1 MTDVLPADLLS
12 RVRQSHK
19 REEGYVAAGKKK
31 KKNNMQQFAVSAGC
45 VCVCV
50 CGVCG
55 APHCA
60 ARVQTLGADNL
71 SGNECNVAVG

>member
-1 MTDVLPADLLS
+1 MYCLPICSLEFVNPT
-12 RVRQSHK
+12 REK
-19 REEGYVAAGKKK
+19 RDMLQPVKKK
-31 KKNNMQQFAVSAGC
+31 KTICSSLLSVLG

>member
-1 MTDVLPADLLS
+1 MYCLPICSLEFVNPT
-12 RVRQSHK
+12 REK
-19 REEGYVAAGKKK
+19 RDMLQPVK

>member
-12 RVRQSHK
+12 RVLQSHK

-31 KKNNMQQFAVSAGC
+31 NNMQQFAVSAG
-45 VCVCV
+45 CVCV

>member
-31 KKNNMQQFAVSAGC
+31 KKTICSSLLSVLGVC

-50 CGVCG
+50 VFVVHRTALHGCRRWGLTTFQVM
-55 APHCA
+55 
-60 ARVQTLGADNL
+60 
-71 SGNECNVAVG
+71 NVM

>member
-31 KKNNMQQFAVSAGC
+31 KTICSSLLSVLG

>member
-31 KKNNMQQFAVSAGC
+31 TICSSLLSVLG

-50 CGVCG
+50 WCLWCT
-55 APHCA
+55 ALRC
-60 ARVQTLGADNL
+60 TGAD
-71 SGNECNVAVG
+71 VGG

>member
-31 KKNNMQQFAVSAGC
+31 KKKKTICSSLLSVL
-45 VCVCV
+45 
-50 CGVCG
+50 GVCG